1 MHSWHD
7 DGPGRHW
14 RKWISAGGHSL
25 GSPDHCRLTS
35 HRFGRSRQAPRLFGQ
50 TGSGS
55 SQPHPRR
62 GSFGSGQCP
71 ALGLPPQS
79 PTIDL
84 VFVCR
89 PTTPVP
95 GRPHR
100 FRPPRPRRPGDHAPA
115 SPCAPQL
122 VQPSPGGL
130 ITAQAKNALQAERT
144 DPVLLVGHVPHRL
157 EPKAQWLSSAL
168 EDRPRRHRCL
178 TLTPVA
184 SQLTPRRRPGVGSAA
199 RRASKTF
206 RPTNTPKKLRTRR
219 LRHEPRVEFSQGAR
233 VVDPAFGMGC
243 RVRHPNILTSR
254 ERSGYPISGF
264 VRSTVRRVLSSAT
277 VELKSSGRRP
287 LISRCNAERKRV
299 SW

>member
-1 MHSWHD
+1 MA
-7 DGPGRHW
+7 R
-14 RKWISAGGHSL
+14 
-25 GSPDHCRLTS
+25 
-35 HRFGRSRQAPRLFGQ
+35 
-50 TGSGS
+50 
-55 SQPHPRR
+55 
-62 GSFGSGQCP
+62 
-71 ALGLPPQS
+71 
-79 PTIDL
+79 
-84 VFVCR
+84 
-89 PTTPVP
+89 
-95 GRPHR
+95 
-100 FRPPRPRRPGDHAPA
+100 
-115 SPCAPQL
+115 PQL

-254 ERSGYPISGF
+254 ERSGYPIKG
-264 VRSTVRRVLSSAT
+264 LP
-277 VELKSSGRRP
+277 LCSGRVFGILCAWAQGGPGRP
-287 LISRCNAERKRV
+287 TVATFTARFEPEAEAKFQACL
-299 SW
+299 SGCHPYPLHLGCSQSPE

>member
-1 MHSWHD
+1 M
-7 DGPGRHW
+7 
-14 RKWISAGGHSL
+14 
-25 GSPDHCRLTS
+25 
-35 HRFGRSRQAPRLFGQ
+35 
-50 TGSGS
+50 
-55 SQPHPRR
+55 
-62 GSFGSGQCP
+62 
-71 ALGLPPQS
+71 
-79 PTIDL
+79 
-84 VFVCR
+84 
-89 PTTPVP
+89 
-95 GRPHR
+95 
-100 FRPPRPRRPGDHAPA
+100 PRPRTSDFRRNRDDRLGLRLSPHDAGFPAAHIGFVHLDRAAQEITPRPHHG
-115 SPCAPQL
+115 APQL

-254 ERSGYPISGF
+254 ERSGYPISGKR
-264 VRSTVRRVLSSAT
+264 RSGCA
-277 VELKSSGRRP
+277 
-287 LISRCNAERKRV
+287 A
-299 SW
+299 

>member
-1 MHSWHD
+1 MHAFGMTMW
-7 DGPGRHW
+7 
-14 RKWISAGGHSL
+14 A
-25 GSPDHCRLTS
+25 GSPLAEMDLGCVVTSGLVREEDHCRLTQS
-35 HRFGRSRQAPRLFGQ
+35 HRSAGRSRRGATVVWTNGIRLPR
-50 TGSGS
+50 S
-55 SQPHPRR
+55 HHRR
-62 GSFGSGQCP
+62 RTAAHSRSGQCP

-79 PTIDL
+79 DGLIDL

-89 PTTPVP
+89 THEAQRRFT
-95 GRPHR
+95 GRPHGGG
-100 FRPPRPRRPGDHAPA
+100 FVQARPRRPRRSTPRPHHG
-115 SPCAPQL
+115 APQL

-243 RVRHPNILTSR
+243 RVRHPNILKSR
-254 ERSGYPISGF
+254 ERSGYPISG
-264 VRSTVRRVLSSAT
+264 
-277 VELKSSGRRP
+277 
-287 LISRCNAERKRV
+287 NRV
-299 SW
+299 SA